1 MLEVGSAPECIVN
14 VALEREAD
22 LIVLGAHPTNR
33 TTHLPWTTVHEVV
46 AHAPCPVL
54 TVRAERGDL

>member
-46 AHAPCPVL
+46 AHAPCPAL